1 MRTEIAT
8 IHARLNAGD
17 LDAAVRL
24 AREAY
29 LNDII
34 DPIVLSLM
42 AHRLEEQGEFDG
54 ALRLLIDA
62 VQLDPSDETLH
73 ANIGHCFL
81 KMALPNRALDA
92 FNQALLINKDTA
104 RAHYG
109 AGLALFSLGETMG
122 AADALRRAH
131 ELQPLNPEPL
141 GALALVALHNRQMDL
156 AGFFSDMTLDL
167 DANEPNGVIVRAR
180 LLFETKD
187 YDGCIAFLAP
197 HLAGRTAAPLQRSQ
211 LERISADAYDAQGRF
226 AEAFAHYDRYN
237 LLHHEGFARRY
248 QDPNL
253 ETAVQ
258 LCDRLQAYFA
268 AYEGTLTGGEPAPRD
283 DAPREHV
290 FLLGFPRS
298 GTTLLEQV
306 LATHPDV
313 VALEEK
319 ATLNEAIDT
328 YFMLSNSI
336 EDLVN
341 ASDAELDA
349 ARAVYWDNVRSEGV
363 DYTGKVF
370 VDKQPSLTLYVP
382 LLKRL
387 FPKARILFC
396 IRDPRDVVLS
406 CYRRAF
412 VMNTTIYQFTRLDT
426 LCAYYSRV
434 MALGETYFDRIDM
447 PVYRHTHEAF
457 VADFDGSLRNMCAFL
472 QITYD
477 PNMRNFVDTAL
488 KRDIR
493 TPSAAQVRAGL
504 NSTGIGYWRNYAEAL
519 APHQAALAPWV
530 KKFGYEP
537 N

>member
-1 MRTEIAT
+1 M
-8 IHARLNAGD
+8 
-17 LDAAVRL
+17 
-24 AREAY
+24 
-29 LNDII
+29 
-34 DPIVLSLM
+34 
-42 AHRLEEQGEFDG
+42 
-54 ALRLLIDA
+54 
-62 VQLDPSDETLH
+62 
-73 ANIGHCFL
+73 
-81 KMALPNRALDA
+81 
-92 FNQALLINKDTA
+92 
-104 RAHYG
+104 
-109 AGLALFSLGETMG
+109 
-122 AADALRRAH
+122 
-131 ELQPLNPEPL
+131 
-141 GALALVALHNRQMDL
+141 
-156 AGFFSDMTLDL
+156 
-167 DANEPNGVIVRAR
+167 
-180 LLFETKD
+180 
-187 YDGCIAFLAP
+187 
-197 HLAGRTAAPLQRSQ
+197 
-211 LERISADAYDAQGRF
+211 
-226 AEAFAHYDRYN
+226 
-237 LLHHEGFARRY
+237 
-248 QDPNL
+248 
-253 ETAVQ
+253 
-258 LCDRLQAYFA
+258 
-268 AYEGTLTGGEPAPRD
+268 
-283 DAPREHV
+283 
-290 FLLGFPRS
+290 
-298 GTTLLEQV
+298 
-306 LATHPDV
+306 
-313 VALEEK
+313 
-319 ATLNEAIDT
+319 
-328 YFMLSNSI
+328 
-336 EDLVN
+336 N